1 MSDTSMFISW
11 IKPLFP
17 LICRFMNSLLLCVSI
32 LCLYFHL
39 AIEGIHAYVL
49 ANRQSRDDSDSHFI
63 VYVDSRKSTSG
74 YIVMFA
80 GGALSWRS
88 EKQTLIPTSTMKVEF
103 VSCFEATSHGVWMK
117 SFIYGLRI
125 VDSIPRLL
133 KIFCDNLAAVFLAKN
148 N

>member
-1 MSDTSMFISW
+1 MDHW
-11 IKPLFP
+11 RVAKK
-17 LICRFMNSLLLCVSI
+17 
-32 LCLYFHL
+32 
-39 AIEGIHAYVL
+39 VL
-49 ANRQSRDDSDSHFI
+49 RYLQVTKVHKLMYWRTENLEMIGYSDSHFI
-63 VYVDSRKSTSG
+63 VYVDSRKLTSG

-80 GGALSWRS
+80 DGALSWRS
-88 EKQTLIPTSTMKVEF
+88 AKQTLIPTSTMKVEF
-103 VSCFEATSHGVWMK
+103 VSCFKATSHGVWMK